1 MFVGI
6 KIIFPILPNYQMPQ
20 VFQSNWAPKMMPQT
34 NMQLTNTFANFNMEA
49 MGGGGGYPGMWLFHS
64 NIIKWDLRFYY

>member
-1 MFVGI
+1 MFVVI

-49 MGGGGGYPGMWLFHS
+49 MGGGGGYPGM
-64 NIIKWDLRFYY
+64 